1 MILLILKKKCSYI
14 RRYYEHLT
22 TNKSRNTITNQ
33 RDLQTKVKRIKQTI
47 EKALYEDKSLA
58 E

>member
-33 RDLQTKVKRIKQTI
+33 RDLQIKVKRIKQTI
-47 EKALYEDKSLA
+47 EKALYEDKS
-58 E
+58 